1 MMRNPRGD
9 TGLIIGDRDPY
20 LRNAL
25 DQRFEHGVQSG
36 VGDTDSG
43 LFQQLQLRRPRY
55 DNGIVRNRS
64 DLLRIDLIAY
74 GKYELQIPILRHS
87 GYDSAEDIH
96 LAVQNRP
103 HRSVDKRLSR

>member
-1 MMRNPRGD
+1 MSDSRRD
-9 TGLIIGDRDPY
+9 TGLIIGDRDRY

-25 DQRFEHGVQSG
+25 DQRFEHGVQPG
-36 VGDTDSG
+36 MGDANSG
-43 LFQQLQLRRPRY
+43 LFQQFQLRRPLY
-55 DNGIVRNRS
+55 DNGIVRDRT